1 MRNLLKPTNLIE
13 SVRERLTIA
22 LVIKRKEK
30 P

>member
-13 SVRERLTIA
+13 SVRTRLNIA

>member
-13 SVRERLTIA
+13 SVKAGLTIA

>member
-13 SVRERLTIA
+13 SVRAGLAIA

-30 P
+30 L